1 MDNQV
6 YNHIYVKHVRV
17 GGCVCVCVGGLSA
30 CVCACIHMGFSFLC
44 MCLFMWLYKYAAVVQ
59 EYIPHLKFLEWVY

>member
-17 GGCVCVCVGGLSA
+17 GGCVCVCVWVVFLHVCVHAYTWGSVFCA
-30 CVCACIHMGFSFLC
+30 CVCLC
-44 MCLFMWLYKYAAVVQ
+44 GELVRIYKYAAVV
-59 EYIPHLKFLEWVY
+59 